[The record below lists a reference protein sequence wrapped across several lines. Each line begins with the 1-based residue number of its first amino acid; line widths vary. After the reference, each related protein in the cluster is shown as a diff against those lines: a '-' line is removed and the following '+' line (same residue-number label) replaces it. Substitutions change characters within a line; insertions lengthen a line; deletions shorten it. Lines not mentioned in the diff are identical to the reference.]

1 MDVVNISVKE
11 KFEEAKKVVVE
22 TKNKNL
28 DLSRGVKNSI
38 EKNVNKLTTEFI
50 KFFADGI
57 EKYNV
62 PTTILCS
69 TTITN
74 SDADEIILSLN
85 NSLEEIST
93 LILKTKFETIKT
105 IVMEDFLEEKLRNLN
120 LKNYSLISVYSRI
133 KDTNLSE
140 EKN

>member
-50 KFFADGI
+50 KFFVDGI

-62 PTTILCS
+62 PTAILFT
-69 TTITN
+69 TTIID
-74 SDADEIILSLN
+74 SDANEIILSLN
-85 NSLEEIST
+85 NSLEEVST
-93 LILKTKFETIKT
+93 SITKTKFETIKT
-105 IVMEDFLEEKLRNLN
+105 TVMEDFLEEKLRNLD
-120 LKNYSLISVYSRI
+120 LKNYSLISAYSRI